1 MVATLL
7 LILFV
12 SGISLGWMLRGAR
25 KLGPHAAA
33 GDAEFCDDSAMEAG
47 GTMASSFHHAMMEHR
62 EGHKSLPRP

>member
-12 SGISLGWMLRGAR
+12 SGVSLGWMLRGAF
-25 KLGPHAAA
+25 KQAADADA
-33 GDAEFCDDSAMEAG
+33 GDEEFRDDSSMQAG
-47 GTMASSFHHAMMEHR
+47 GALASSFHHAMMEHR